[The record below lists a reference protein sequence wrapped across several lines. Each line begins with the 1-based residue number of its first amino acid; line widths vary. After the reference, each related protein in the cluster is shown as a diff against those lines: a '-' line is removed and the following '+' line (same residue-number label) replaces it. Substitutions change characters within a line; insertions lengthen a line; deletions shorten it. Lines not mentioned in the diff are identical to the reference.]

1 MRYRPRRLRAS
12 DNLRRMVR
20 ETTISVDDLI
30 YPLFIKPG
38 TGIKEEITSMKGQF
52 RYSLDMLEAEIHEIA
67 KLGIRS
73 VLLFGLTDV
82 KDEHASD
89 SHNQEGVV
97 QAAIKIIK
105 CAIPDMVVMTDVCV
119 CAYTPHGHC
128 GVVEGD
134 KVMNDKTLHI
144 LQKMA
149 LSHAKAGAD
158 IVAPSA
164 MMDGQVEAIRDI
176 LDENGFEDVGI
187 MAYAAKYFSA
197 YYGPFRDA
205 ADSAPQFGD
214 RASYQMDIAN
224 SREALREIEEDI
236 NEGADIIMVKP
247 AALYLDIINQ
257 ACQITNLPIAA
268 YNVSGEYAMIK
279 AAAANGWLDEKRA
292 MMEMMISMKRAGAKL
307 IITYFA
313 KDIAKI
319 LKEQ

>member
-1 MRYRPRRLRAS
+1 
-12 DNLRRMVR
+12 MVR

>member
-1 MRYRPRRLRAS
+1 MRYRPRRLRSS
-12 DNLRRMVR
+12 DNLRKMVR
-20 ETTISVDDLI
+20 ETSISVDDLI

-38 TGIKEEITSMKGQF
+38 KGIKEEIASMQGQF

-82 KDEHASD
+82 KDEHATD

-134 KVMNDKTLHI
+134 KVKNDKTLEI

-164 MMDGQVEAIRDI
+164 MMDGQVEAIREI
-176 LDENGFEDVGI
+176 LDENGFEEVGI

-214 RASYQMDIAN
+214 RASYQMDVAN

-257 ACQITNLPIAA
+257 ASQITNLPIAA